1 MLFDPRRSIKE
12 IIKFINMNTNLI
24 IKNDE
29 ETIDYVAK
37 NSDFISLQSLEAAK
51 GFKESTIHSKFF
63 RKGKSKQWEDILT
76 SKQNYTIKKKLQ
88 LPMEYLGYL

>member
-1 MLFDPRRSIKE
+1 
-12 IIKFINMNTNLI
+12 MNTNLI

-37 NSDFISLQSLEAAK
+37 NADFISLQSLEAAK

-63 RKGKSKQWEDILT
+63 RKGKSKQWEDTLT
-76 SKQNYTIKKKLQ
+76 SNQIDKIEKKLQ
-88 LPMEYLGYL
+88 LSMQYLGYL